1 MVGHMTAGGHLSCC
15 AASAAAEGERRMQ
28 TMDIQMRG
36 GAGAVCREVG
46 GGAGGGFQLA
56 NGKWRSVRE

>member
-1 MVGHMTAGGHLSCC
+1 
-15 AASAAAEGERRMQ
+15 MQ

-46 GGAGGGFQLA
+46 GISVSERPMAHTAVHGSNINICDAGSSMQG
-56 NGKWRSVRE
+56 